1 MTLRWLWIVTTSL
14 SCLLTL
20 TTSASAECAWVL
32 WTTITYKPTGTM
44 DPVETIMPSDAYTS
58 KRDCDRSREQHE
70 VREDER
76 RKSDPTRERFF
87 VCFPDTIDPRGPK
100 GK

>member
-1 MTLRWLWIVTTSL
+1 MNRRWLCTPTTILCS
-14 SCLLTL
+14 LLTL
-20 TTSASAECAWVL
+20 ATPASAECAWVL
-32 WTTITYKPTGTM
+32 WTTITYKPTNTM

-70 VREDER
+70 VREGER